1 MVTDQKIEEILQ
13 IVREER
19 ERNDTRFSKLESRD
33 DELLKMMIEERA
45 LNNSR
50 FTQLATGL
58 MDVRKEVG
66 KLNVDLNAKIDKVY
80 DSLSQDIQV
89 FAQDLHH
96 VKKRVTKLE
105 KHFSS

>member
-1 MVTDQKIEEILQ
+1 MTTDEKIEEVLK

-19 ERNDTRFSKLESRD
+19 EFMREEREFMRD
-33 DELLKMMIEERA
+33 ERA

-50 FTQLATGL
+50 FTQLSTGF

-66 KLNVDLNAKIDKVY
+66 EVKGEMTKMNLDLNAKIDKVY
-80 DSLSQDIQV
+80 DSLSQDIQI

-105 KHFSS
+105 KHFAS